1 MSEPNAGAR
10 VTVRILDKEYQV
22 ACPPGEH
29 DALLES
35 ARLLNNAMKE
45 IRDTGRIVGLER
57 IAIMAALNLANELR
71 EARTMQDET
80 VAAVHS
86 RLQALSDRAD
96 RALEDARQMNL

>member
-1 MSEPNAGAR
+1 MSEGDSAAR

-35 ARLLNNAMKE
+35 ARLLHNAMKE

-71 EARTMQDET
+71 AARTDQEET

-86 RLQALSDRAD
+86 RLQSLSDRAD

>member
-1 MSEPNAGAR
+1 MSDADPAR
-10 VTVRILDKEYQV
+10 VTVRILDKEYQF

-35 ARLLNNAMKE
+35 ARLLHNAMKE

-71 EARTMQDET
+71 NAREVHDDA
-80 VAAVHS
+80 VGAVHH
-86 RLQALSDRAD
+86 RLQALCDRAD
-96 RALEDARQMNL
+96 QALERARQMQL